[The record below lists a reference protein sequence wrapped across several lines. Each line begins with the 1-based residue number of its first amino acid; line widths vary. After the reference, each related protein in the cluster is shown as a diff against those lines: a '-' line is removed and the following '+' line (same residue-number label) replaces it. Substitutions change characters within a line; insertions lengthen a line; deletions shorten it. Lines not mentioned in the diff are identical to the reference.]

1 MDLKNPVSVDC
12 AGKRLLGASCCGV
25 RNAEVSLDALDD
37 DVTLVPGELVR
48 AGVVTTGCAVGWLSA
63 SVTLTSA
70 VACCKRCS

>member
-1 MDLKNPVSVDC
+1 MDLKNPVSVAC

-25 RNAEVSLDALDD
+25 RNAEVSLDALDE
-37 DVTLVPGELVR
+37 DVTLVLGELVR
-48 AGVVTTGCAVGWLSA
+48 AGVVTTDGTLGWLSA